1 MLMNRTT
8 PFMVPVDDANP
19 AIIKNEALC
28 SECGHC
34 FAVCEEE
41 IGVAAKYLLNQ
52 REAYQCIGCGQ
63 CSAVCPEKAITGR
76 PHYKIVKEL
85 IKDPEKIVVFSTSP
99 SVRVGFADG
108 FGKEPGTFAQ
118 DEMVGALRAL
128 GADYVFDVTFSADLT
143 IMEEGS
149 ELLSRILKGTGPLP
163 QFTSCCPAWVKYME
177 NFHPDKT
184 AHLSSAKSPIGMQGA
199 VIKTY
204 FAHKKHIDPEKIVSV
219 AVTPCTAKKAE
230 IAREELCDAGKLLN
244 IEEMRDN
251 DYVIT
256 TKELVQWC
264 QEEGLDLDNI
274 TPSKFDSVLGEGTG
288 AGMIFGNTGGVME
301 AALRSAHY
309 LVTGRNP
316 DPDAFKIVRNPGGQ
330 PGVVEAEIQ
339 LGDATV
345 RAAVVSGLGNTRK
358 LIEAIE
364 HGEVHYDFVEVMACP
379 GGCVGGGGQPIH
391 DGEELARTRGENL
404 YFLDKNAPLRFSH
417 ENPDVLRLYRDFL
430 EKPLSHK
437 SHMLLH
443 TDHNAWEMPR

>member
-63 CSAVCPEKAITGR
+63 CSASCPEKAITGR

-85 IKDPEKIVVFSTSP
+85 IQDPEKIVVFSTSP

-184 AHLSSAKSPIGMQGA
+184 KYLSSAKSPIGMQGA

-204 FAHKKHIDPEKIVSV
+204 FAHKKHIDPEKIISV

-264 QEEGLDLDNI
+264 KEEGMDLGKI
-274 TPSKFDSVLGEGTG
+274 TPSKYDSVLGEGTG

-301 AALRSAHY
+301 AALRTAYY
-309 LVTGRNP
+309 LLKGENP
-316 DPDAFKIVRNPGGQ
+316 PADAFQAVRSTGFNEHR
-330 PGVVEAEIQ
+330 GVQEAVFQ
-339 LGDATV
+339 VDDVTV
-345 RAAVVSGLGNTRK
+345 RTAAVSGLGNARA
-358 LIEAIE
+358 LIDKIERGEAQ
-364 HGEVHYDFVEVMACP
+364 YDFVEVMACP

-391 DGEELARTRGENL
+391 EGEELAFERGKNL
-404 YFLDKNAPLRFSH
+404 YYLDMNADIRYSH
-417 ENPDVLRLYRDFL
+417 ENPDVQKLYEEYF
-430 EKPLSHK
+430 EKPNSHK

-443 TDHNAWEMPR
+443 TEHMKNK

>member
-8 PFMVPVDDANP
+8 PFMVPVDEENP
-19 AIIKNEALC
+19 AIIKDEALC
-28 SECGHC
+28 SQCGHC
-34 FAVCEEE
+34 FAICEEE
-41 IGVAAKYLLNQ
+41 IGVAAKYLLNP
-52 REAYQCIGCGQ
+52 RETYQCIGCGQ
-63 CSAVCPEKAITGR
+63 CSANCPEKAIIGK

-85 IKDPEKIVVFSTSP
+85 IKDPDKIVVFSTSP

-204 FAHKKHIDPEKIVSV
+204 FAHKKHIDPEKIISV

-264 QEEGLDLDNI
+264 QEEGLDLDKI

-301 AALRSAHY
+301 AALRSAYY
-309 LVTGRNP
+309 LITGKNP
-316 DPDAFKIVRNPGGQ
+316 EVDAFKQIR
-330 PGVVEAEIQ
+330 GVNKNGWTEAQFEIA
-339 LGDATV
+339 GNTIDI
-345 RAAVVSGLGNTRK
+345 AVVSGLQNTRN
-358 LIEAIE
+358 LMEAIQKR
-364 HGEVHYDFVEVMACP
+364 EVHYHFVEVMACP

-391 DGEELARTRGENL
+391 EGKELASDRGSNL
-404 YFLDKNAPLRFSH
+404 YFLDKTAHLRFSH
-417 ENPDVLRLYRDFL
+417 ENPDIKHLYDEYFGS
-430 EKPLSHK
+430 PGSHK
-437 SHMLLH
+437 AHQLLH
-443 TDHNAWEMPR
+443 VQK